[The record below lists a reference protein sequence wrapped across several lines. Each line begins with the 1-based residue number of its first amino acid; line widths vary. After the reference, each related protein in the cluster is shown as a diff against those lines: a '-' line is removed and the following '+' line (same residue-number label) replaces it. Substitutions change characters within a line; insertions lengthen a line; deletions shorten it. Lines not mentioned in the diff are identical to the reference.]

1 MVAAAPVVD
10 VRALITGGSSG
21 LGAALVSL
29 LRDTSEVAVADLVPP
44 EPSGGVTYFACDL
57 IDVDATRGLGAQLS
71 DGGPFDLV
79 VMSAGISAVGAFET
93 IPFEQH
99 ERVLALNYL
108 SPLVL
113 TRELMELGLLAR
125 GGRLI
130 FVASLSHFV
139 GYPGASVYAASKDG
153 LVGFA
158 RSIRQPYRRGHGINV
173 QVAAPGPMRTD
184 HAARYAPPGSTEKG
198 RADPLAVARTMLAR
212 RSGFMIVPGFAP
224 ALMAAFGR
232 LAPTAAS
239 ALTRKLIY
247 ERLT

>member
-1 MVAAAPVVD
+1 M
-10 VRALITGGSSG
+10 RALITGGSSG

-29 LRDTSEVAVADLVPP
+29 LRNTSDVAVADIVPP
-44 EPSGGVTYFACDL
+44 EPHSDVAYFPCDL
-57 IDVDATRGLGAQLS
+57 SDVDATRELGPQLVDS
-71 DGGPFDLV
+71 GPFDLV
-79 VMSAGISAVGAFET
+79 VMSAGISAVGAFEA
-93 IPFEQH
+93 IPFAQN

-153 LVGFA
+153 LIGFA
-158 RSIRQPYRRGHGINV
+158 RSIRSTYRRDHGVSV
-173 QVAAPGPMRTD
+173 QVAAPGPMRTA
-184 HAARYAPPGSTEKG
+184 HAARHAPPGSSEKG
-198 RADPLAVARTMLAR
+198 RAEPLAVARAIVAR